1 VLQIKLKTNNNEP
14 KNDQE
19 IQRHRNKVRQRI
31 QQLKSISQD
40 KAEEILISLERFCEI
55 IFYTIKK

>member
-1 VLQIKLKTNNNEP
+1 LKTNNNEP

>member
-1 VLQIKLKTNNNEP
+1 MLQIKLKTNNNEP